1 MTAFV
6 LGRDNPLSLDR
17 EKLSQSV
24 ACGHNLPV
32 DQRVVLGL
40 LRVAFPAS
48 QNAQKCSTGYLRLF
62 ERPSWKSTHRSSTSG
77 AKRSFSEFGTSLPP

>member
-40 LRVAFPAS
+40 LRVAFP
-48 QNAQKCSTGYLRLF
+48 RVP
-62 ERPSWKSTHRSSTSG
+62 ERPEVLNRIPALIRKTILEIDPSILDFRRQ
-77 AKRSFSEFGTSLPP
+77 AILF